1 MNADATAAPEN
12 TCKTYTPL
20 GCSQGG
26 RGGLCES
33 RFSPPALCSCDGDA
47 LLDAW
52 IFASAGNVVD
62 CMWGAGRKVVAAG
75 QHIARDEIRD
85 RFRRVMKELCS

>member
-26 RGGLCES
+26 AAADFVSLDS
-33 RFSPPALCSCDGDA
+33 HHPTLCSRDGDA
-47 LLDAW
+47 PA
-52 IFASAGNVVD
+52 
-62 CMWGAGRKVVAAG
+62 
-75 QHIARDEIRD
+75 
-85 RFRRVMKELCS
+85 